1 MLLLALQM
9 DTDRRSLDTD
19 SLQSMAA
26 AGAELQAAEQEDFPL
41 CLPPPPFRSRPRS
54 LPPSAGPRRG
64 RESWDRTDVLLMMMS
79 RMQIQLQAQ
88 SIKIDAQSNKI
99 DAQSNKIDAQSNLIE
114 ELAEK
119 IADFAEVSEIRS
131 PESESTFTE
140 EPEDVEQAVAVEE
153 PEVVV
158 EPEVVEEAHGEEGN
172 YSL

>member
-1 MLLLALQM
+1 
-9 DTDRRSLDTD
+9 
-19 SLQSMAA
+19 
-26 AGAELQAAEQEDFPL
+26 
-41 CLPPPPFRSRPRS
+41 
-54 LPPSAGPRRG
+54 
-64 RESWDRTDVLLMMMS
+64 MMIS

-99 DAQSNKIDAQSNLIE
+99 EAQSNLIE
-114 ELAEK
+114 ELRLVAEEEFRYLAEK